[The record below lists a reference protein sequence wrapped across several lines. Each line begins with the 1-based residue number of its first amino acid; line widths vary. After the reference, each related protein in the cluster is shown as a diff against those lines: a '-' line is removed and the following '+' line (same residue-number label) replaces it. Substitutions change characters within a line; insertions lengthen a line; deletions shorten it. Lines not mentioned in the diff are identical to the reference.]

1 MEEII
6 ERAKEEATDLSET
19 DIDDILD
26 SMEEKK
32 SPYFEEATTTSVM
45 YEMRDEM
52 TLAGVQNMDE
62 YMKKLIEYRLIDEVS
77 EIQRGRHIR
86 WIELYKPKQILQGGG
101 IVMTIKFLDNGVHI
115 LCNNGRCFSQIKYDR
130 CILFQKM
137 SQEEQLILMVNEH
150 VKSTSDENEGEPSG

>member
-26 SMEEKK
+26 SIEEKK

-86 WIELYKPKQILQGGG
+86 WIELYKPKQILQGGE
-101 IVMTIKFLDNGVHI
+101 L
-115 LCNNGRCFSQIKYDR
+115 
-130 CILFQKM
+130 
-137 SQEEQLILMVNEH
+137 
-150 VKSTSDENEGEPSG
+150 